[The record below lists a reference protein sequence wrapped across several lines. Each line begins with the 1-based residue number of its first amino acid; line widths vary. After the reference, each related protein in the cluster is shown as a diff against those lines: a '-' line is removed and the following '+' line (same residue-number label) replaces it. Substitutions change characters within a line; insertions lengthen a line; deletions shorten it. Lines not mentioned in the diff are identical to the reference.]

1 MHRHAEA
8 EDTGAA
14 VPLVTWAV
22 SVELTA
28 ELAWVA
34 SAELA
39 SEVLADVIW
48 RAFPEVPFAMRREL
62 AMERGLAMER
72 AFAERAFALERAFSV
87 VAFQF

>member
-14 VPLVTWAV
+14 VAELTWAV
-22 SVELTA
+22 SAALTS

-39 SEVLADVIW
+39 SEVSADVIR
-48 RAFPEVPFAMRREL
+48 RAFPEL
-62 AMERGLAMER
+62 ALATGR
-72 AFAERAFALERAFSV
+72 
-87 VAFQF
+87 